1 MGWSIR
7 ARDDHILVGEL
18 RQWRLHQDFL
28 LNPPFSRDSS
38 NTSNI
43 DEDPGS
49 AK

>member
-1 MGWSIR
+1 MT
-7 ARDDHILVGEL
+7 ILVDEL
-18 RQWRLHQDFL
+18 RQWRLHQDFV

-38 NTSNI
+38 NTTDI